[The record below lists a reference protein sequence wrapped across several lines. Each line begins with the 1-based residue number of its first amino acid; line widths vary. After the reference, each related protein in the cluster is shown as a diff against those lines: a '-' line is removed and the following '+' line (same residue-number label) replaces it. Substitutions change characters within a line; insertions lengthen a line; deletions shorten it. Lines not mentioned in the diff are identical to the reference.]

1 MRAHEINLDE
11 APMNPGEYNKAIDTG
26 HEKGVLVGYE
36 FECVVPKA
44 TIKGTQAATEPEGK
58 SKEEID
64 EIFDNSNRLSGFDI
78 DDLTPK
84 DFDELFKFLPG
95 KSEYP
100 NMVSVSAA
108 NNEDVLKKAKEL
120 FYKVPEKIRAK
131 AIPLAKKKANERHS
145 YQPSSNPQLNFIYH
159 FGQVLV
165 YEFSSRAQGG
175 SQAIQSL
182 GWEIKRYAGMVDY
195 DDLLQKAFGKTGYEV
210 ESHISQYCDF
220 DPQTVYDK
228 LDLSDYDDNDDDNY
242 YNDENDD
249 YKGAVRVLQPAL
261 EQAMGA
267 KVNVFR
273 QYHERSKNM
282 TDWYIE
288 PDGSLE
294 GDEDGD
300 GTAEVVSPPLPAK
313 DAVQALKN
321 FFALAAQHKIYTNES
336 TGLHINVSIP
346 QKIDLL
352 KLAVFTGDQYVLKN
366 FDRLDNDYAEPV
378 TRDIPRR
385 ADGEDVIKIKQEPA
399 RAKKNVFGQRKQNTV
414 INTRLLQQIATS
426 VSSNHTASISSN
438 GKWISFRHAGGNYLK
453 DYTEIFNVVGRF
465 VRAVIIAS
473 DPTLYQQEY
482 KAAVAKLVTPDAKMD
497 SLQSTLNYISTK
509 GVPVMEIHM
518 ASKSRAATIDVKK
531 QFQKVKNE
539 YYILERMVRQGAFA
553 PNQVTFTLSSASAKQ
568 KLIAAANP
576 SGQFKTWVTAAP
588 IDRFFTI
595 QIVPQTAEQFKLMSQ
610 DESGWG
616 DGVHT
621 TEGRG
626 YNPDGYFVIAT
637 TMIPPNDPRTK
648 QVMLNVR
655 KEHYRSKSG
664 APRAVSA
671 TEFRAQRRR

>member
-11 APMNPGEYNKAIDTG
+11 APMNPGEFNKAIDTG

-58 SKEEID
+58 SKETID
-64 EIFDNSNRLSGFDI
+64 EIFDNSNRLSAFHV

-100 NMVSVSAA
+100 NMVSVAEA
-108 NNEDVLKKAKEL
+108 HDEDVLKKAKEI

-131 AIPLAKKKANERHS
+131 AIPLAKKAANERRGYKAS
-145 YQPSSNPQLNFIYH
+145 PNPQLNFIYH

-165 YEFSSRAQGG
+165 YEFSRRAQGG
-175 SQAIQSL
+175 SQAIQEL
-182 GWEIKRYAGMVDY
+182 GWQITRYAGMVDY
-195 DDLLQKAFGKTGYEV
+195 DGLLQKAFGKSGYFV

-228 LDLSDYDDNDDDNY
+228 LDLSDYDDNDDDDDNGA
-242 YNDENDD
+242 DDD
-249 YKGAVRVLQPAL
+249 YKGAVDVLKPAL

-294 GDEDGD
+294 GDVSGD

-366 FDRLDNDYAEPV
+366 FNRLDNDYAEPV

-399 RAKKNVFGQRKQNTV
+399 RAGKNVFGQRKQNTV

-453 DYTEIFNVVGRF
+453 DYNEIYNVVGRF

-473 DPTLYQQEY
+473 DPTLYDREY
-482 KAAVAKLVTPDAKMD
+482 KVAVAKLATPADNPDGTLA
-497 SLQSTLNYISTK
+497 SRLNYISTN
-509 GVPVMEIHM
+509 GIPVLEVNM
-518 ASKSRAATIDVKK
+518 ASAGRAATVDPKK
-531 QFQKVKNE
+531 IFKQVCNDS
-539 YYILERMVRQGAFA
+539 YMLPSYINMA
-553 PNQVTFTLSSASAKQ
+553 PSQLTFTPNSTTARQKMKSKASSTGRFVAWEATAQDDRFVTAIYCPQRQAEINRINDQSESGGIQITGTTYYQIIKSVIPGSDPRAKQ
-568 KLIAAANP
+568 I
-576 SGQFKTWVTAAP
+576 
-588 IDRFFTI
+588 
-595 QIVPQTAEQFKLMSQ
+595 
-610 DESGWG
+610 
-616 DGVHT
+616 
-621 TEGRG
+621 
-626 YNPDGYFVIAT
+626 
-637 TMIPPNDPRTK
+637 
-648 QVMLNVR
+648 MLNMR
-655 KEHYRSKSG
+655 KEHYRNKLGRQAAPAANSRSG
-664 APRAVSA
+664 VRRAG
-671 TEFRAQRRR
+671 FRFR

>member
-1 MRAHEINLDE
+1 MRAYEINLDE

-36 FECVVPKA
+36 FECVVPRE
-44 TIKGTQAATEPEGK
+44 TIKGSPDSVSQEGK
-58 SKEEID
+58 TKHQVE
-64 EIFDNSNRLSGFDI
+64 EIFDNANVLSNYDL
-78 DDLTPK
+78 DDLPAAE
-84 DFDELFKFLPG
+84 FDNLFKFLPG
-95 KSEYP
+95 KSKYP
-100 NMVSVSAA
+100 NMVSVVEAY
-108 NNEDVLKKAKEL
+108 NEDALKRGKEL
-120 FYKVPEKIRAK
+120 FYQLPEKIRAK
-131 AIPLAKKKANERHS
+131 AIPDARRELEDRWAHK
-145 YQPSSNPQLNFIYH
+145 PSTNTQINFLWH
-159 FGQVLV
+159 LGQVLTQR
-165 YEFSSRAQGG
+165 FRTRTQGG
-175 SQAIQSL
+175 GQAIEEI
-182 GWEIKRYAGMVDY
+182 GWQIGRLADRLDY
-195 DDLLQKAFGKTGYEV
+195 DDLLEKAFGENGYHV
-210 ESHISQYCDF
+210 ESNISRYCDF
-220 DPQTVYDK
+220 NPQKVYDD
-228 LDLSDYDDNDDDNY
+228 LELSDHDDDDYDNGA
-242 YNDENDD
+242 DDD
-249 YKGAVRVLQPAL
+249 YTGAVKVLKPAL
-261 EQAMGA
+261 EKAMGA
-267 KVNVFR
+267 KVTVFNR
-273 QYHERSKNM
+273 YHQSNKNK

-294 GDEDGD
+294 GDNVGD

-385 ADGEDVIKIKQEPA
+385 ADDEDVIKIKQEPA
-399 RAKKNVFGQRKQNTV
+399 RAGKNVFGQRKQNTV

-473 DPTLYQQEY
+473 DPTMYQQEY
-482 KAAVAKLVTPDAKMD
+482 KAAVAKLVTPAAKMD

-509 GVPVMEIHM
+509 GVPAMEIHM
-518 ASKSRAATIDVKK
+518 ASKSRATTIDVKK

-539 YYILERMVRQGAFA
+539 YYSLEKMIGQGAFG
-553 PNQVTFTLSSASAKQ
+553 PNQVTFTMSSASAKQ

-576 SGQFKTWVTAAP
+576 TGQFKTWVTAAP

-626 YNPDGYFVIAT
+626 YNTDGYFVVAAT
-637 TMIPPNDPRTK
+637 NIPPNDPRTK

-655 KEHYRSKSG
+655 KEHYRNK
-664 APRAVSA
+664 APAPARGGLRQARWRA
-671 TEFRAQRRR
+671 